1 MLMQILLHT
10 PKWVFAV
17 FVLLAWLGGR
27 QLVANRIGLNRV
39 MVMPVAMV
47 GLSVY
52 GVISA
57 FGESFGA
64 LAGWGVAAA
73 LLATLVLRLP
83 LPATTRYDPAAR
95 QFQVAGTAVPLMLMM
110 GIFFTKYVVGV
121 SLAMHPELSRQAAF
135 ALGVPALYG
144 AFSGI
149 FAARALR
156 LWRLAASTG
165 AMVSGARAA

>member
-39 MVMPVAMV
+39 LVMPVAMA
-47 GLSVY
+47 GLSFW
-52 GVISA
+52 GVVSVS
-57 FGESFGA
+57 GESAGA
-64 LAGWGVAAA
+64 LLGWAVAA
-73 LLATLVLRLP
+73 LLLMVLVLRRP
-83 LPATTRYDPAAR
+83 LPATTRYDAAAR
-95 QFQVAGTAVPLMLMM
+95 QFEVAGTAVPLMLMM
-110 GIFFTKYVVGV
+110 GIFLTKYVVGV
-121 SLAMHPELSRQAAF
+121 SLALHPELRHQAAF

-144 AFSGI
+144 AFSGV
-149 FAARALR
+149 FAARAAR
-156 LWRLAASTG
+156 LWRLAAASG

>member
-39 MVMPVAMV
+39 
-47 GLSVY
+47 
-52 GVISA
+52 
-57 FGESFGA
+57 
-64 LAGWGVAAA
+64 
-73 LLATLVLRLP
+73 LR
-83 LPATTRYDPAAR
+83 
-95 QFQVAGTAVPLMLMM
+95 
-110 GIFFTKYVVGV
+110 
-121 SLAMHPELSRQAAF
+121 HQAAF

-144 AFSGI
+144 AFSGV
-149 FAARALR
+149 FAARAAR
-156 LWRLAASTG
+156 LWRLAAASG

>member
-39 MVMPVAMV
+39 LVMPVAMA
-47 GLSVY
+47 GLSFW
-52 GVISA
+52 GVVSVS
-57 FGESFGA
+57 GESAGA
-64 LAGWGVAAA
+64 LLGWAMAA
-73 LLATLVLRLP
+73 LLLMVLVLRRP
-83 LPATTRYDPAAR
+83 LPATTRYDAAAR
-95 QFQVAGTAVPLMLMM
+95 QFEVAGTAVPLMLMM
-110 GIFFTKYVVGV
+110 GIFLTKYVVGV
-121 SLAMHPELSRQAAF
+121 SLALHPELRHQAAF
-135 ALGVPALYG
+135 ALGVPVLYG

-149 FAARALR
+149 FAARAAR
-156 LWRLAASTG
+156 LWRLPAASG

>member
-27 QLVANRIGLNRV
+27 QLVANRLGLNRV
-39 MVMPVAMV
+39 LVMPVAMA
-47 GLSVY
+47 GLSFF
-52 GVISA
+52 GVVSVFGDSA
-57 FGESFGA
+57 GA
-64 LAGWGVAAA
+64 LLGWAVAA
-73 LLATLVLRLP
+73 LLLVALVLRRP
-83 LPATTRYDPAAR
+83 LPATTRYDAAAR
-95 QFQVAGTAVPLMLMM
+95 QFEVAGTAVPLMLMM

-121 SLAMHPELSRQAAF
+121 SLAMHPELRHHVAF

-149 FAARALR
+149 FAARAAR
-156 LWRLAASTG
+156 LWRLAAASG
-165 AMVSGARAA
+165 AMVSGARAS